1 MGLGIAA
8 PKDIDL
14 DAIAWTRGAVVHYRP
29 LDNCEASIV
38 GGKSKAVIAVNSN
51 SIPTRRRFS
60 LAHELGHWH
69 FHKGRI
75 LYCTNSDVFNP
86 AHGELDPEKQADDFA
101 SDLILPNY
109 LFRPIALKLKKP
121 SLQAVR
127 EIAEEFRTSLT
138 ATYLKLVS
146 TNLFPMIVVIHNKS
160 RRQWFRRSS
169 GVSGWWFPRN
179 ELDPDSFAFDM
190 LFKDA
195 NESTY
200 PRKIGGDAWFDF
212 KNCERYEVQ
221 EQSFR
226 LPNDAALTVLTL
238 PEEAME

>member
-1 MGLGIAA
+1 MGLGIGA

-29 LDNCEASIV
+29 LDNCEAGIV

-86 AHGELDPEKQADDFA
+86 AHGEFDPEKQADDFA

-127 EIAEEFRTSLT
+127 EIAEEFRTS
-138 ATYLKLVS
+138 
-146 TNLFPMIVVIHNKS
+146 
-160 RRQWFRRSS
+160 
-169 GVSGWWFPRN
+169 
-179 ELDPDSFAFDM
+179 
-190 LFKDA
+190 
-195 NESTY
+195 
-200 PRKIGGDAWFDF
+200 
-212 KNCERYEVQ
+212 
-221 EQSFR
+221 
-226 LPNDAALTVLTL
+226 
-238 PEEAME
+238 